1 MRGRLVAV
9 VLAIVL
15 PFAAAS
21 AWIAWRQYQD
31 QSKALGQTLLSV
43 SRSLSAA
50 ADRELASGLALVEAL
65 ANSPS
70 LDDGRLAEFHRL
82 AQKVA
87 ATRHDAWMLLIEPS
101 GRVVM
106 HTRQPFGTPLPNSF
120 ALERQLASANPD
132 EPPLSGA
139 PWVRKVFET
148 RRPVYTDL
156 FHGPISGTFVVA
168 VGVPVIREGRIL
180 YCLTLVM
187 PASAFQPLVE
197 SRPRLEASGG
207 LLFDSRGFVIARAGT
222 PEDFVGRRVPA
233 DSIAAV
239 PASGESVD
247 RGVGRQGQRFFR
259 AVTRSPVSGWTAG
272 VSLSEEAA
280 FGAIWRALAESLIL
294 AAFILLA
301 SAALAVAIGR
311 SMARRRLAEEES
323 RAKDDFLAALS
334 HELRNPLAAILSST
348 ELLRRVPEGPQAV
361 LAVERIARQGTQMR
375 RLLDD
380 LLDTT
385 RAIHGKL
392 VVQPQS
398 LDLRACAAQ
407 VERDHAS
414 RPGVSARWEVTGE
427 AVWVRADPTRLQQMI
442 DNLVENAVKY
452 GARHVTLHAAKDG
465 EFGVLTIADDGQG
478 IAPALMRRLF
488 EPFVQGEQPLERPQ
502 GGLGLGLALVR
513 RLAELHGGSIEAHSA
528 GSGKGSRFTLRLPL
542 APPAPPAEA
551 IAAAPAGSPAKR
563 RVLVVDDLPDARDS
577 LRRLLEIDGH
587 EVAVAADGPES
598 MRELHRFSPQA
609 AFIDIGLPGIDG
621 YTLARQL
628 RAAAGDGI
636 QLIALTGYGG
646 EEDRRAAR
654 EAGFNAHLTKPV
666 SLDELRRAL
675 HDRRRNDRDPATVV
689 VPRPLAAGAAAPDTE
704 AVRETREP

>member
-1 MRGRLVAV
+1 
-9 VLAIVL
+9 
-15 PFAAAS
+15 
-21 AWIAWRQYQD
+21 
-31 QSKALGQTLLSV
+31 
-43 SRSLSAA
+43 
-50 ADRELASGLALVEAL
+50 
-65 ANSPS
+65 
-70 LDDGRLAEFHRL
+70 
-82 AQKVA
+82 
-87 ATRHDAWMLLIEPS
+87 
-101 GRVVM
+101 
-106 HTRQPFGTPLPNSF
+106 
-120 ALERQLASANPD
+120 
-132 EPPLSGA
+132 
-139 PWVRKVFET
+139 
-148 RRPVYTDL
+148 VYTDL

-168 VGVPVIREGRIL
+168 VGVPVIRDGRIL

-197 SRPRLEASGG
+197 SRPRLDASVG

-222 PEDFVGRRVPA
+222 LEDSVGRRVPA

-239 PASGESVD
+239 RASDEAVD
-247 RGVGRQGQRFFR
+247 RGVDGQGQRFFR
-259 AVTRSPVSGWTAG
+259 AVTRSQVSGWTAG
-272 VSLSEEAA
+272 VSLSEQAA

-301 SAALAVAIGR
+301 SAALAVAVGR

-323 RAKDDFLAALS
+323 RAKDEFLAALS

-392 VVQPQS
+392 VLQPQS

-488 EPFVQGEQPLERPQ
+488 QPFVQGEQPLERPQ

-542 APPAPPAEA
+542 APPAEA
-551 IAAAPAGSPAKR
+551 IAAAPPRSPATR

-587 EVAVAADGPES
+587 AVAVAADGPES
-598 MRELHRFSPQA
+598 MHELHRFSPQT

-654 EAGFNAHLTKPV
+654 EAGFDAHLTKPV

-675 HDRRRNDRDPATVV
+675 HDRRTDRDAATVV
-689 VPRPLAAGAAAPDTE
+689 VPRPPAAGAAAPDTQ
-704 AVRETREP
+704 AVRET